1 MADTIVC
8 SACLTEAC
16 WQGVL
21 MCEDA
26 RRAGVR
32 FAGAP
37 RRKPMADHPDLTA
50 ELDVAEDIVTGRV
63 EAVVTEWG
71 VRSPSGY
78 VTRLGSDEEAGHP
91 APPEVPR
98 CRIVV
103 GGDLAFLEQHSR
115 NRVWARPWPGVRRIA

>member
-78 VTRLGSDEEAGHP
+78 VTRLGSDEEAGKV
-91 APPEVPR
+91 ARE
-98 CRIVV
+98 
-103 GGDLAFLEQHSR
+103 LAEDYGREGS
-115 NRVWARPWPGVRRIA
+115 PGALVRRTVTYGPWEESDG